1 LSRQKMYDTNL
12 RVRNYLLNEEKCTDV
27 WFKKH
32 TRRLDKTYTP
42 ISPRHNQNGF
52 YYSRDLFNLFDGI
65 ALLGG
70 SDFII
75 FFQAKTTN
83 FPKSE
88 DMNKFAR
95 RFPEV
100 KVVAYVA
107 RKIKGRIHV
116 LKRKYPFPSDNYTS
130 DDVLVHE

>member
-1 LSRQKMYDTNL
+1 MTRQKMYDTNL

-42 ISPRHNQNGF
+42 TGF
-52 YYSRDLFNLFDGI
+52 YFSRDLFNLFDGI
-65 ALLGG
+65 ALTDG

-100 KVVAYVA
+100 KVIAYVA
-107 RKIKGRIHV
+107 RKIKGRIQV
-116 LKRKYPFPSDNYTS
+116 LKRKYPFPSDNYTE
-130 DDVLVHE
+130 VVVHVHE

>member
-1 LSRQKMYDTNL
+1 MSRQKMYDTNL

-42 ISPRHNQNGF
+42 NGF
-52 YYSRDLFNLFDGI
+52 YFSRDLFNLFDGI
-65 ALLGG
+65 ALTEG

-88 DMNKFAR
+88 PMIKFAS
-95 RFPEV
+95 RFSTKI
-100 KVVAYVA
+100 KVVAYVTK
-107 RKIKGRIHV
+107 KIKGRIHV
-116 LKRKYPFPSDNYTS
+116 FRRSY
-130 DDVLVHE
+130 

>member
-1 LSRQKMYDTNL
+1 MMMKRCVDIVLIQILKSKKWIIRWIMTRQKMYDTNL

-42 ISPRHNQNGF
+42 NGF
-52 YYSRDLFNLFDGI
+52 YFSRDLFNLFDGI
-65 ALLGG
+65 ALTEG

-83 FPKSE
+83 FPSSKPL
-88 DMNKFAR
+88 NLFAV
-95 RFPEV
+95 RF
-100 KVVAYVA
+100 
-107 RKIKGRIHV
+107 
-116 LKRKYPFPSDNYTS
+116 
-130 DDVLVHE
+130 